1 MMSCCSGNSE
11 KSLSK
16 VDSNHNNES
25 RKRFNVGKTL
35 VVILHLSI
43 LAVLI
48 LGDEIRFL
56 EDNLQYFILGYVLLF
71 VSIIVIGNRKR
82 SDI

>member
-1 MMSCCSGNSE
+1 MMSCCSGNSKE
-11 KSLSK
+11 SMSK
-16 VDSNHNNES
+16 VDLNHSNES
-25 RKRFNVGKTL
+25 RKSFSVGKSL
-35 VVILHLSI
+35 VVFLHLSI
-43 LAVLI
+43 LAILI
-48 LGDEIRFL
+48 LGDEIGFL